1 MLPAPRG
8 INRKIGEEG
17 EALSTWSTVYLIAAI
32 VAGAFGIWSLARGGR
47 NPYLNIAGILWF
59 AAILVRFYVR
69 DVANFVIVR
78 GLPTT
83 GDLLLYLAVPVFMIL
98 AFLNTRSRR

>member
-1 MLPAPRG
+1 M
-8 INRKIGEEG
+8 
-17 EALSTWSTVYLIAAI
+17 STWTTIYLIAAI

-69 DVANFVIVR
+69 DIARFVIVK
-78 GLPTT
+78 GLPNT
-83 GDLLLYLAVPVFMIL
+83 GDLLLFLAVPVFMIL
-98 AFLNTRSRR
+98 AFLNAGGRR